1 MVKKRLDGWFMPS
14 YFLFI
19 QNKYGLMANHKK
31 IFFVF
36 LIVLGLVASLGCI
49 NSEDNKDTQQ
59 IQTTQIK
66 FPSVPE
72 PSKTIDLYVFS
83 FNKMQFGY
91 IYDNLLS
98 NELKKG
104 KSKDDVHNLL
114 NAYRTQGIDI
124 VEYNIIDKTGLENI
138 TKMEIEFVWSIDGYR
153 KTETKNV
160 TLVLEDD
167 SWKISDNLIILS

>member
-1 MVKKRLDGWFMPS
+1 MIKRKVIL
-14 YFLFI
+14 I
-19 QNKYGLMANHKK
+19 
-31 IFFVF
+31 F

-59 IQTTQIK
+59 IQTTQKKI
-66 FPSVPE
+66 PSIPE

-83 FNKMQFGY
+83 FNKLQFGY

-104 KSKDDVHNLL
+104 KSKDDVYNLL
-114 NAYRTQGIDI
+114 NAYRTQGIGI
-124 VEYNIIDKTGLENI
+124 VEYNIIDKSGTENI
-138 TKMEIEFVWSIDGYR
+138 TNMEIEFVWSIDGYR

-167 SWKISDNLIILS
+167 NWKISGNLIILS